1 MGRLVICTGTGN
13 NGNGNLHTNGR
24 LQQGEIR
31 EIEMGVSTFE
41 TVLNVQLWKNY
52 ADTMEIY
59 LETPAGERI
68 GPLSERLGTQ
78 RYSTGSTQV
87 LIYYGKPG
95 PFQLTQ
101 EIYFDFIPTGT
112 YIDSG
117 VWKWILVGKNIRNG
131 EYELWLPGGNVLNP
145 NTGFYFPQ
153 AEGTLT
159 IPSTA
164 RRVISVA
171 AYNSGNDSYADFSGR
186 GGVGTSRLV
195 LENGNTFSGEKDGVW
210 GIKPDLAAPGVDIM
224 TTAVGGGYQSVTGTS
239 FATPF
244 VSGAAALMMEWGI
257 VQGNDPYLYGEK
269 VKAYLQRGAR
279 QLPGYK
285 VWPNIV
291 LGYGALCVKDSL
303 PE

>member
-13 NGNGNLHTNGR
+13 NGTGNLHTNGR
-24 LQQGEIR
+24 LLQGETK
-31 EIEMGVSTFE
+31 EIEIGVSPFE
-41 TVLNVQLWKNY
+41 PVFNIQLWKSY
-52 ADTMEIY
+52 ADAVDIY
-59 LETPAGERI
+59 LEAPSGERI
-68 GPLSERLGTQ
+68 GPLSERLGAQ
-78 RYSTGSTQV
+78 RYPIANIQL

-101 EIYFDFIPTGT
+101 EIYFDFIPRGN

-117 VWKWILVGKNIRNG
+117 VWKLILVGRNIKEG
-131 EYELWLPGGNVLNP
+131 VYELWLPGGNVLNP

-164 RRVISVA
+164 RRVISVG

-186 GGVGTSRLV
+186 GGVGDSGIV
-195 LENGNTFSGEKDGVW
+195 LENGLFGRGGAGVW
-210 GIKPDLAAPGVDIM
+210 GMKPDLAAPGVDIT
-224 TTAVGGGYQSVTGTS
+224 TTAAGGGYRSVTGTS
-239 FATPF
+239 FAAPF
-244 VSGAAALMMEWGI
+244 VSGAAALLMEWGI

-269 VKAYLQRGAR
+269 LKAYLQRGAR
-279 QLPGYK
+279 PLPGFEVY
-285 VWPNIV
+285 PNEQI
-291 LGYGALCVKDSL
+291 GWGALCLKSSF